1 MRNVKNTSYK
11 VQVDVDSDAIRNSYK
26 IEEGA
31 YVTTE
36 SGVYT
41 VYGGEW
47 VRVFPQYPISQ
58 ALGWARYDDDQ
69 YTSANKLSLSDGV
82 SVIIPNNGANVYRSN
97 VGVDY
102 YDSTTKRVLADN
114 VNNTYIM
121 TLVFKCSAANAN
133 QTLLDLKFEGEN
145 GTPYDRITGEVIFSK
160 GNDLE
165 HNYHR
170 VFQYYADNNFI
181 NNGSWWEVTATGGTA
196 KIWDIIFFI
205 QKTQSYA

>member
-1 MRNVKNTSYK
+1 MGKNTAYRVHVEDVTQEKVDGVNIENGAMLRTDDYLYMGHNNRNVIVYP
-11 VQVDVDSDAIRNSYK
+11 Q
-26 IEEGA
+26 G
-31 YVTTE
+31 
-36 SGVYT
+36 GV
-41 VYGGEW
+41 
-47 VRVFPQYPISQ
+47 RS
-58 ALGWARYDDDQ
+58 LGWARYDDDQ
-69 YTSANKLSLSDGV
+69 YTSTNKLSLSDGV

-114 VNNTYIM
+114 VNDTYIM

-145 GTPYDRITGEVIFSK
+145 GTPYDRITGEVQFSK

-165 HNYHR
+165 HNYHQ

-181 NNGSWWEVTATGGTA
+181 NNGSWWEVTPIGGTA